1 MRLPRRLRV
10 PVLALLAL
18 VLSGGT
24 VLGRRALRELDA
36 LRVQRVEVLGTRFLE
51 PYAVVRAAGLDR
63 DASILDDA
71 GAWRAGVLTLPLV
84 QDVETRRK
92 LPATVQLVVTEV
104 EPVALVAAGELRPVD
119 AAGWLLPVDP
129 AGLDLDLP
137 LLSGV
142 DAVNGR
148 LTAGDGGRHALEVL
162 MTLRRDAPEVAE
174 RVSQIERQGGMLRV
188 VFRDQAAEALLPL
201 DASGLQVRQL
211 RLAYADLASRG
222 ELGRVRRIDL
232 RFRDQVVV
240 SFLGSP
246 VS

>member
-1 MRLPRRLRV
+1 MQRTGHQHEQPGEGDPEHRDPHDGAGDEADGQHLGTMLDEVRADARPVQHDRDVELLVRV
-10 PVLALLAL
+10 REV
-18 VLSGGT
+18 VVGHRGEG
-24 VLGRRALRELDA
+24 VLRE
-36 LRVQRVEVLGTRFLE
+36 GLE
-51 PYAVVRAAGLDR
+51 EL
-63 DASILDDA
+63 
-71 GAWRAGVLTLPLV
+71 LV

-104 EPVALVAAGELRPVD
+104 EPVALAAAGELRPVD

-142 DAVNGR
+142 GAVNGR

-211 RLAYADLASRG
+211 RLAYADLVSRG